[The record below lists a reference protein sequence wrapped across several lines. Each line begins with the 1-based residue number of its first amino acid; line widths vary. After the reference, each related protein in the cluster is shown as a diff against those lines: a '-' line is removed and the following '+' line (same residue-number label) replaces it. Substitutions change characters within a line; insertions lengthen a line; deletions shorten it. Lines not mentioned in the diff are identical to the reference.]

1 MDVIYQVL
9 FPSLATFDTPPV
21 ARQIIPGL
29 EKALTGMKP
38 GAKQQS
44 MVPADQAYGLYEEK
58 NTITVPKDKVPENV
72 KVGTLLRSRE
82 GGAPVRV
89 VEVHDKTVVID
100 THHPLAGKDHRF
112 DVKILSVEPA
122 PKSSEGAQMAKAQGE
137 RGGSVTPT
145 LHAARRGRMKT
156 FMSTALVCL
165 ALVGSGC
172 MLFVAKETLYL
183 QAAQDRATQPAV
195 RERLGVPW
203 QTASTLGGET
213 MWVYE
218 VWEEHPG
225 SRVTSPG
232 MWCDEYVLTFD
243 PQGVL
248 RRWTHKS
255 QLHGGTLMPRDCVDN
270 GFKPVS

>member
-1 MDVIYQVL
+1 
-9 FPSLATFDTPPV
+9 
-21 ARQIIPGL
+21 
-29 EKALTGMKP
+29 
-38 GAKQQS
+38 
-44 MVPADQAYGLYEEK
+44 
-58 NTITVPKDKVPENV
+58 
-72 KVGTLLRSRE
+72 
-82 GGAPVRV
+82 
-89 VEVHDKTVVID
+89 
-100 THHPLAGKDHRF
+100 
-112 DVKILSVEPA
+112 
-122 PKSSEGAQMAKAQGE
+122 
-137 RGGSVTPT
+137 
-145 LHAARRGRMKT
+145 MKT
-156 FMSTALVCL
+156 FMRAALVGL

-183 QAAQDRATQPAV
+183 RAAQDRATQQAV

-213 MWVYE
+213 VWVYA
-218 VWEEHPG
+218 VWDELPG